1 MNIYTSFLECANRWI
16 DRPAMEHQME
26 DGSVRKFDYRQT
38 IAWVESYADELA
50 KYGIKAGSRI
60 AIIAE
65 ACPEW
70 NVAYYAIAKF
80 EATSVLIDPSLP
92 QPELLRLI
100 EFAEVDALIVN
111 SGVYAKL
118 TDLEKV
124 TTAPV
129 LDLMDGLK
137 HLSGKVLEQPHATP
151 GNPEVAFIIFSS
163 GTTRVACGIMHGH
176 DQIINTALSTI
187 RSNGLNETDRY
198 MAILPNSHI
207 YGTLTQIF
215 GPYLTG
221 ANVRFVQSLTAP
233 ALVQCFS
240 EHHPTIIPGVPKLY
254 ELLENAA
261 RRKIASSAKTQKLFN
276 FFFPICLN
284 LRRKFNINLGKKLFG
299 SVQNALGGEVRLM
312 VSAGAPMRKDT
323 ADFYFAT
330 GFPLMITYGSTETN
344 VPVTGNRAGHYTTDT
359 CGRPY
364 PDIQLSFSDSGE
376 VLIKSPYQMLGYFK
390 DEEATKAAFDENGWL
405 LSGDLGYLDADGNL
419 CINGRR
425 KENIVLAT
433 GKKVA
438 PDDIEDSYS
447 GLPGVKELVIAGVPV
462 GGEGYDTVHA
472 FVVPEPGKED
482 AVIAALQQRSTEM
495 AHHMQLSKIHVLDEI
510 PRTALQKPKR
520 YLLRKMAEQEELTG
534 TVEKKSAPK
543 AEVQE
548 TVSTENIPALV
559 YETVAKMAD
568 VKAETLSD
576 STRLFIDLA
585 IDSLGAIDLAL
596 ELEEKCGVALGHLLK
611 NETTLGELVKLASVD
626 GAKADPE
633 AHYFGDYPKT
643 KKDGDFGWYRVVQNL
658 IRSVYRV
665 NVRGEH
671 TLPKDQGYII
681 CANHVSNFDYL
692 YLTLNFEKERFLKFC
707 CMGKKELLTDSA
719 LSKWMARIA
728 GMIPV
733 DRGGMVMDAMA
744 NVKDKLQEKW
754 GVLIHPE
761 GTRSKDGMMARF
773 KKGAAI
779 LAIESGA
786 PIVPAYIK
794 GGYEIYPRTRKLPK
808 LFDWKKMK
816 KYSVEVIYGEP
827 ISPAGLS
834 ADELILKVEQAVR
847 GLSLTS
853 KNA

>member
-1 MNIYTSFLECANRWI
+1 MNIYRSFLECANRWI

-26 DGSVRKFDYRQT
+26 DGSIRKFDYRQT
-38 IAWVESYADELA
+38 ILMVEAYANELE
-50 KYGIKAGSRI
+50 KYRIRPGSRV
-60 AIIAE
+60 AIIAQ

-70 NVAYYAIAKF
+70 NAAFFAIAKF

-92 QPELLRLI
+92 QAEMLRLI
-100 EFAEVDALIVN
+100 EFAEVDALVVD
-111 SGVYAKL
+111 SKVYAKL
-118 TDLEKV
+118 TDLRKV
-124 TTAPV
+124 TAVPV
-129 LDLMDGLK
+129 LDLMNAGKL
-137 HLSGKVLEQPHATP
+137 LSGSIQEQPHATP
-151 GNPEVAFIIFSS
+151 GDPKVAYIIFSS
-163 GTTRVACGIMHGH
+163 GTTRVASGIMHGH

-187 RSNGLNETDRY
+187 RSNGLSETDRY
-198 MAILPNSHI
+198 MAVLPNSHI
-207 YGTLTQIF
+207 YGLLTQLF

-221 ANVRFVQSLTAP
+221 ACVRFVESLSAP
-233 ALVQCFS
+233 ALVQCFQ
-240 EHHPTIIPGVPKLY
+240 EHRPTIIPGVPKMY

-261 RRKIASSAKTQKLFN
+261 RRKIASAEKTQKLFD
-276 FFFPICLN
+276 FFFPICLR
-284 LRRKFNINLGKKLFG
+284 LRQKFGINLGKKLFG
-299 SVQNALGGEVRLM
+299 SIQGALGGEVQLLI
-312 VSAGAPMRKDT
+312 SAGAPLRKET
-323 ADFYFAT
+323 AEFFFGT

-376 VLIKSPYQMLGYFK
+376 VLIKSPYRMLGYFK
-390 DEEATKAAFDENGWL
+390 DEEATKAAVTEDGWI
-405 LSGDLGYLDADGNL
+405 LSGDLGYLDQDGNL

-438 PDDIEDSYS
+438 PDDIEASYAD
-447 GLPGVKELVIAGVPV
+447 LPGVKELVIAGVPV
-462 GGEGYDTVHA
+462 GDEGYDTVHA

-482 AVIAALQQRSTEM
+482 EVVAALQSKSTEM
-495 AHHMQLSKIHVLDEI
+495 AHHMQLAKIHVLDEI

-520 YLLRKMAEQEELTG
+520 YLLRKLAEQEELTG

-543 AEVQE
+543 AAAEE
-548 TVSTENIPALV
+548 TVTTENIPALV

-611 NETTLGELVKLASVD
+611 NETTLGELVKLASGD

-633 AHYFGDYPKT
+633 ARYFGDYPKN
-643 KKDGDFGWYRVVQNL
+643 KKDGDYGWYHVVQNL
-658 IRSVYRV
+658 IKSVYRV
-665 NVRGEH
+665 NIKGEAS
-671 TLPKDQGYII
+671 LPKDQGYII
-681 CANHVSNFDYL
+681 CANHVSNFDYM

-707 CMGKKELLTDSA
+707 CMGKKELLTGSA
-719 LSKWMARIA
+719 LSKWIARIA

-733 DRGGMVMDAMA
+733 DRGGMVMDAMS

-786 PIVPAYIK
+786 PIIPAYIK
-794 GGYEIYPRTRKLPK
+794 GGYEVYPRTRKLPK

-827 ISPAGLS
+827 ISPIGLS
-834 ADELILKVEQAVR
+834 AEELTLKVEQAVR
-847 GLSLTS
+847 SLSLTT